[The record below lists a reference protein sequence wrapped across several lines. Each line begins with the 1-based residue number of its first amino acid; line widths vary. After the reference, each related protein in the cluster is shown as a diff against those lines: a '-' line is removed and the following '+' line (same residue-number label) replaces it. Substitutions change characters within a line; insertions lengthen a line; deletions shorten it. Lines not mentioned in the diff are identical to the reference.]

1 LIIQQTYHHSMKTK
15 IQLIFLCL
23 LGLSSIS
30 FAQSSISKWQAQPIV
45 IDGDRADWVSI
56 PRFFDSQS
64 NVQYEFR
71 NDAKNLFLIVRTT
84 DRAAQMQMMRG
95 GFALKLKVKTK
106 IPTRCSITFP
116 AQKMGMPPQQL
127 NNKGDESQMLIEKTA
142 PKPGPMPKDS
152 VVLDGFK
159 FTNGTISSEDK
170 DENKISFA
178 RNKESREQ
186 LVYEL
191 RIPLCE
197 IYGKDFVFENEV
209 SLPIQLQIT
218 INELSQNSGKQD
230 KGGKGM
236 HGRGEGQRGG
246 GMRGGMQG
254 GGGMR
259 EGHDGGGGM
268 SGEGEMSERP
278 QLQNN
283 TAMTR
288 KTINDEF
295 SLSKGK

>member
-1 LIIQQTYHHSMKTK
+1 
-15 IQLIFLCL
+15 
-23 LGLSSIS
+23 
-30 FAQSSISKWQAQPIV
+30 V
-45 IDGDRADWVSI
+45 IDGDRADWGSI

-71 NDAKNLFLIVRTT
+71 NDDKNLYLIVRTT
-84 DRAAQMQMMRG
+84 DRAAQMQIMRG

-116 AQKMGMPPQQL
+116 AQKMGIPPQQF
-127 NNKGDESQMLIEKTA
+127 NNKGDESQLLVEKTA

-152 VVLDGFK
+152 IVLEGFR
-159 FTNGTISSEDK
+159 FSNGIISSENK
-170 DENKISFA
+170 DENKICFA
-178 RNKESREQ
+178 RNKETREQ

-197 IYGKDFVFENEV
+197 IYGKDFVLENEV

-218 INELSQNSGKQD
+218 INELSQNSGKQE

-236 HGRGEGQRGG
+236 RGRGEGHRGG

-254 GGGMR
+254 GMQGGGGMR
-259 EGHDGGGGM
+259 GEGGMQGGPDGGGGM

-278 QLQNN
+278 QFQNN
-283 TAMTR
+283 TAMAR

>member
-1 LIIQQTYHHSMKTK
+1 MKTK
-15 IQLIFLCL
+15 IQLISLCL

-30 FAQSSISKWQAQPIV
+30 LAQSSLSKWQAQPIV
-45 IDGDRADWVSI
+45 IDGDRSDWVSI
-56 PRFFDSQS
+56 PRFFDAQS

-71 NDAKNLFLIVRTT
+71 NDDKNLYLIVRTI
-84 DRAAQMQMMRG
+84 DRAAQMQMLRG
-95 GFALKLKVKTK
+95 GFSLKLKIKTK

-116 AQKMGMPPQQL
+116 PQRMEMPPLQF
-127 NNKGDESQMLIEKTA
+127 NNRGDESQLLVEKTA

-152 VVLDGFK
+152 MVLDGFK
-159 FTNGTISSEDK
+159 FSNGIISSENK
-170 DENKISFA
+170 DENKICFA
-178 RNKESREQ
+178 RNKETREQ

-197 IYGKDFVFENEV
+197 IYGTDYVFENV
-209 SLPIQLQIT
+209 ASIPIQLQIT

-236 HGRGEGQRGG
+236 RGRGEGPRGG

-254 GGGMR
+254 GGGMP
-259 EGHDGGGGM
+259 GGGGMQGGPDGGGGM
-268 SGEGEMSERP
+268 PGEGEMSERP

-283 TAMTR
+283 TAIGR

>member
-1 LIIQQTYHHSMKTK
+1 MKTK

-45 IDGDRADWVSI
+45 IDGDRADWGSI

-178 RNKESREQ
+178 RNKGSREQ

-236 HGRGEGQRGG
+236 HGRGG

>member
-1 LIIQQTYHHSMKTK
+1 MKTK
-15 IQLIFLCL
+15 LQLLFLGL

-30 FAQSSISKWQAQPIV
+30 PAQSSISKWQAQPIV
-45 IDGDRADWVSI
+45 IDGDRADWVNI
-56 PRFFDSQS
+56 PRFFDSSS

-71 NDAKNLFLIVRTT
+71 NDDKNLYLIVRTT
-84 DRAAQMQMMRG
+84 DRAAQMQMLRG

-116 AQKMGMPPQQL
+116 ALKMEMPPQQF
-127 NNKGDESQMLIEKTA
+127 NKKGDESQILLEKTA
-142 PKPGPMPKDS
+142 PKPGVLPKDS

-159 FTNGTISSEDK
+159 FSNGAISSENK
-170 DENKISFA
+170 DENKICFA
-178 RNKESREQ
+178 RNKETREQ
-186 LVYEL
+186 LIYEL
-191 RIPLCE
+191 RVPICE
-197 IYGKDFVFENEV
+197 IYGKDFVLEDV
-209 SLPIQLQIT
+209 VTLPIQLQIT

-236 HGRGEGQRGG
+236 RGGG

-254 GGGMR
+254 GGMRGGMP
-259 EGHDGGGGM
+259 GGGGMQGGPDGGGGM
-268 SGEGEMSERP
+268 PGEGEMSERP
-278 QLQNN
+278 QFQNN
-283 TAMTR
+283 AAIAR

>member
-1 LIIQQTYHHSMKTK
+1 MKTK
-15 IQLIFLCL
+15 IQLISLCL

-30 FAQSSISKWQAQPIV
+30 LAQSSLSKWQAQPIV
-45 IDGDRADWVSI
+45 IDGDRSDWVSI
-56 PRFFDSQS
+56 PRFFDAQS

-71 NDAKNLFLIVRTT
+71 NDDKNLYLIVRTI
-84 DRAAQMQMMRG
+84 DRAAQMQMLRG
-95 GFALKLKVKTK
+95 GFSLKLKIKTK

-116 AQKMGMPPQQL
+116 AQKMGMPPQQF
-127 NNKGDESQMLIEKTA
+127 NNRGDESQLLVEKTA

-152 VVLDGFK
+152 MVLDGFK
-159 FTNGTISSEDK
+159 FSNGIISSENK
-170 DENKISFA
+170 DENKICFA
-178 RNKESREQ
+178 RNKETREQ

-197 IYGKDFVFENEV
+197 IYGTDYVFENV
-209 SLPIQLQIT
+209 ASIPIQLQIT

-236 HGRGEGQRGG
+236 RGRGEGQRGG

-254 GGGMR
+254 GGGMP
-259 EGHDGGGGM
+259 GGGGMQGGPDGGGGM
-268 SGEGEMSERP
+268 PGEGEMSEHP

-283 TAMTR
+283 TAIAR

>member
-1 LIIQQTYHHSMKTK
+1 MKTK
-15 IQLIFLCL
+15 IQLISLCL

-30 FAQSSISKWQAQPIV
+30 LAQSSLSKWQAQPIV
-45 IDGDRADWVSI
+45 IDGDRSDWVSI
-56 PRFFDSQS
+56 PRFFDAQS

-71 NDAKNLFLIVRTT
+71 NDDKNLYLIVRTI
-84 DRAAQMQMMRG
+84 DRAAQMQMLRG
-95 GFALKLKVKTK
+95 GFSLKLKIKTK

-116 AQKMGMPPQQL
+116 AQKMGMPPQQF
-127 NNKGDESQMLIEKTA
+127 NNRGDESQLLVEKTA

-152 VVLDGFK
+152 MVLDGFK
-159 FTNGTISSEDK
+159 FSNGIISSEHK
-170 DENKISFA
+170 DENKICFA
-178 RNKESREQ
+178 RNKETREQ

-197 IYGKDFVFENEV
+197 IYGTDYVFENV
-209 SLPIQLQIT
+209 ASIPIQLQIT

-236 HGRGEGQRGG
+236 RGRGEGQRGG

-254 GGGMR
+254 GGGMP
-259 EGHDGGGGM
+259 GGGGMQGGPDGGGGM
-268 SGEGEMSERP
+268 PGEGEMSEHP

-283 TAMTR
+283 TAIAR

>member
-1 LIIQQTYHHSMKTK
+1 MKTK
-15 IQLIFLCL
+15 IQLISLCL

-30 FAQSSISKWQAQPIV
+30 LAQSSLSKWQAQPIV
-45 IDGDRADWVSI
+45 IDGDRSDWVSI
-56 PRFFDSQS
+56 PRFFDAQS

-71 NDAKNLFLIVRTT
+71 NDDKNLYLIVRTI
-84 DRAAQMQMMRG
+84 DRAAQMQMLRG
-95 GFALKLKVKTK
+95 GFSLKLKIKTK

-116 AQKMGMPPQQL
+116 PQRMEMPPLQF
-127 NNKGDESQMLIEKTA
+127 NNRGDESQLLVEKTA

-152 VVLDGFK
+152 MVLDGFK
-159 FTNGTISSEDK
+159 FSNGILSSENK
-170 DENKISFA
+170 DENKICFA
-178 RNKESREQ
+178 RNKETREQ

-197 IYGKDFVFENEV
+197 IYGTDYVFENV
-209 SLPIQLQIT
+209 ASIPIQLQIT
-218 INELSQNSGKQD
+218 INELSLNSGKQD

-236 HGRGEGQRGG
+236 RGRAEGPRGG

-254 GGGMR
+254 GGGMP
-259 EGHDGGGGM
+259 GGGGMQGGPDGGGGM
-268 SGEGEMSERP
+268 PGEGEMSERP

-283 TAMTR
+283 TAIGR

>member
-1 LIIQQTYHHSMKTK
+1 MKTK
-15 IQLIFLCL
+15 IQLISLCL

-30 FAQSSISKWQAQPIV
+30 LAQSSLSKWQAQPIV
-45 IDGDRADWVSI
+45 IDGDRSDWVSI
-56 PRFFDSQS
+56 PRFFDAQS
-64 NVQYEFR
+64 NVHYEFR
-71 NDAKNLFLIVRTT
+71 NDDKNLYLIVRTI
-84 DRAAQMQMMRG
+84 DRAAQMQMLRG
-95 GFALKLKVKTK
+95 GFSLKLKIKTK

-116 AQKMGMPPQQL
+116 AQKMGMPPQQF
-127 NNKGDESQMLIEKTA
+127 NNRGDESQLLVEKTA

-152 VVLDGFK
+152 MVLDGFK
-159 FTNGTISSEDK
+159 FSNGIISSENK
-170 DENKISFA
+170 DENKICFA
-178 RNKESREQ
+178 RNKETREQ

-197 IYGKDFVFENEV
+197 IYGTDYVFENV
-209 SLPIQLQIT
+209 ASIPIQLQIT

-236 HGRGEGQRGG
+236 RGRGEGQRGG

-254 GGGMR
+254 GGGML
-259 EGHDGGGGM
+259 GGGGMQGGPDGGGGM
-268 SGEGEMSERP
+268 PGEGEMSERP

-283 TAMTR
+283 TAIGR

>member
-1 LIIQQTYHHSMKTK
+1 MKTK

-45 IDGDRADWVSI
+45 IDGDRADWVNI
-56 PRFFDSQS
+56 PRFFDAQS

-71 NDAKNLFLIVRTT
+71 NDAENLFLIVRTT
-84 DRAAQMQMMRG
+84 DRAAQMQMIRG

-116 AQKMGMPPQQL
+116 AQKMGMPPQQF
-127 NNKGDESQMLIEKTA
+127 NTKGDESQLLVEKTA
-142 PKPGPMPKDS
+142 PKLGEMPKDS

-159 FTNGTISSEDK
+159 STNGAISSESK
-170 DENKISFA
+170 DENKICFA

-197 IYGKDFVFENEV
+197 IYGKDFVLENEV

-218 INELSQNSGKQD
+218 INELSQNSGKQN

-259 EGHDGGGGM
+259 GGGGMHEGPDGGGEM
-268 SGEGEMSERP
+268 SGEGETSERP
-278 QLQNN
+278 QFQNN

-295 SLSKGK
+295 SLSKEK

>member
-1 LIIQQTYHHSMKTK
+1 MKTK
-15 IQLIFLCL
+15 IQLLFFCL

-30 FAQSSISKWQAQPIV
+30 VAQSSISKWQAQPIV
-45 IDGDRADWVSI
+45 IDGDRADWVNI
-56 PRFFDSQS
+56 PRFFDSSS

-71 NDAKNLFLIVRTT
+71 NDDKNLYLIVRTT
-84 DRAAQMQMMRG
+84 DRAAQMQMLRG

-116 AQKMGMPPQQL
+116 ALKMEMPPQQF
-127 NNKGDESQMLIEKTA
+127 NNKGDEAQMLLEKTA
-142 PKPGPMPKDS
+142 PKPGVLPKDS

-159 FTNGTISSEDK
+159 FSNGAISSENK
-170 DENKISFA
+170 DENKICFA
-178 RNKESREQ
+178 RNKETREQ
-186 LVYEL
+186 LIYEL
-191 RIPLCE
+191 RVPICE
-197 IYGKDFVFENEV
+197 IYGKDFVLEDV
-209 SLPIQLQIT
+209 VTLPIQLQIT

-236 HGRGEGQRGG
+236 RGGG
-246 GMRGGMQG
+246 GMRGGMPG
-254 GGGMR
+254 GGGMQ
-259 EGHDGGGGM
+259 GGPDGGGGM
-268 SGEGEMSERP
+268 QGEGEMSERP

-283 TAMTR
+283 AAIAR

>member
-1 LIIQQTYHHSMKTK
+1 MKTK
-15 IQLIFLCL
+15 IQLISLFL
-23 LGLSSIS
+23 LGLSSAS
-30 FAQSSISKWQAQPIV
+30 FAQSSLSKWQTQPIV
-45 IDGDRADWVSI
+45 IDGDRSDWVSI
-56 PRFFDSQS
+56 PRFFDAQS

-71 NDAKNLFLIVRTT
+71 NDDKNLFLIVRTI
-84 DRAAQMQMMRG
+84 DRAAQMQMVRG
-95 GFALKLKVKTK
+95 GFSLKLKIKTK

-116 AQKMGMPPQQL
+116 PQKMEMPPLQF
-127 NNKGDESQMLIEKTA
+127 NNRGDESQLLVEKTA

-152 VVLDGFK
+152 MVLDGFK
-159 FTNGTISSEDK
+159 FSNGIISSENK
-170 DENKISFA
+170 DENKICFA
-178 RNKESREQ
+178 RNKETREQ

-197 IYGKDFVFENEV
+197 IYGTDYVFDNV
-209 SLPIQLQIT
+209 ASIPIQLQIT

-236 HGRGEGQRGG
+236 RGRGEGQRGG

-254 GGGMR
+254 GGGMP
-259 EGHDGGGGM
+259 GGGGMQGGPDGGGGM
-268 SGEGEMSERP
+268 PGEGEMSERP

-283 TAMTR
+283 TAIGR

>member
-1 LIIQQTYHHSMKTK
+1 MKTK
-15 IQLIFLCL
+15 IQLISLCL

-30 FAQSSISKWQAQPIV
+30 LAQSSLSKWQAQPIV
-45 IDGDRADWVSI
+45 IDGDRADWGSI
-56 PRFFDSQS
+56 PRFFDAQS

-71 NDAKNLFLIVRTT
+71 NDDKNLFLIVRTI
-84 DRAAQMQMMRG
+84 DRAAQMQMLRG
-95 GFALKLKVKTK
+95 GFSLKLKIKTK

-116 AQKMGMPPQQL
+116 AQKMGMPPQQF
-127 NNKGDESQMLIEKTA
+127 NNRGDESQLLVEKTA

-152 VVLDGFK
+152 MVLDGFK
-159 FTNGTISSEDK
+159 FSNGIISSEHK
-170 DENKISFA
+170 DENKICFA
-178 RNKESREQ
+178 RNKETREQ

-197 IYGKDFVFENEV
+197 IYGTDYVFENV
-209 SLPIQLQIT
+209 ASIPIQLQIT

-236 HGRGEGQRGG
+236 RGRGEGQRGG

-254 GGGMR
+254 GGGMP
-259 EGHDGGGGM
+259 GGGGMQGGPDGGGGM
-268 SGEGEMSERP
+268 PGEGEMSEHP

-283 TAMTR
+283 TAIAR

>member
-170 DENKISFA
+170 DENKIRFA

>member
-1 LIIQQTYHHSMKTK
+1 MKTK
-15 IQLIFLCL
+15 IQLLFFCL

-30 FAQSSISKWQAQPIV
+30 VAQSSISKWQAQPIV
-45 IDGDRADWVSI
+45 IDGDRADWVNI
-56 PRFFDSQS
+56 PRFFDSSS

-71 NDAKNLFLIVRTT
+71 NDDKNLYLIVRTT
-84 DRAAQMQMMRG
+84 DRAAQMQMLRG

-116 AQKMGMPPQQL
+116 ALKMEMPPQQF
-127 NNKGDESQMLIEKTA
+127 NNKGDEAQMLLEKTA
-142 PKPGPMPKDS
+142 PKPGVLPKDS

-159 FTNGTISSEDK
+159 FSNGAISSENK
-170 DENKISFA
+170 DENKICFA
-178 RNKESREQ
+178 RNKETREQ
-186 LVYEL
+186 LIYEL
-191 RIPLCE
+191 RVTICE
-197 IYGKDFVFENEV
+197 IYGKDFVLEDV
-209 SLPIQLQIT
+209 VTLPIQLQIT

-236 HGRGEGQRGG
+236 RGGG
-246 GMRGGMQG
+246 GMRGGMPG
-254 GGGMR
+254 GGGMQ
-259 EGHDGGGGM
+259 GGPDGGGGM
-268 SGEGEMSERP
+268 QGEGEMSERP

-283 TAMTR
+283 AAIAR

>member
-1 LIIQQTYHHSMKTK
+1 MKTK
-15 IQLIFLCL
+15 IQLISLCL

-30 FAQSSISKWQAQPIV
+30 LAQSSLSKWQAQPIV
-45 IDGDRADWVSI
+45 IDGDRADWGSI
-56 PRFFDSQS
+56 PRFFDAQS

-71 NDAKNLFLIVRTT
+71 NDDKNLFLIVRTI
-84 DRAAQMQMMRG
+84 DRAAQMQMLRG
-95 GFALKLKVKTK
+95 GFSLKLKIKTK

-116 AQKMGMPPQQL
+116 AQKMGMPPQQF
-127 NNKGDESQMLIEKTA
+127 NNRGDESQLLVEKTA

-152 VVLDGFK
+152 MVLDGFK
-159 FTNGTISSEDK
+159 FSNGILSSENK
-170 DENKISFA
+170 DENKICFA
-178 RNKESREQ
+178 RNKETREQ

-197 IYGKDFVFENEV
+197 IYGTDYVFENV
-209 SLPIQLQIT
+209 ASIPIQLQIT
-218 INELSQNSGKQD
+218 INELSLNSGKQD

-236 HGRGEGQRGG
+236 RGRAEGPRGG

-254 GGGMR
+254 GGGMP
-259 EGHDGGGGM
+259 GGGGMQGGPDGGGGM
-268 SGEGEMSERP
+268 PGEGEMSERP

-283 TAMTR
+283 TAIGR

>member
-1 LIIQQTYHHSMKTK
+1 MKTK
-15 IQLIFLCL
+15 FQLLFLGL

-30 FAQSSISKWQAQPIV
+30 PAQSSISKWQAQPIV
-45 IDGDRADWVSI
+45 IDGDRADWVNI
-56 PRFFDSQS
+56 PRFFDSSS

-71 NDAKNLFLIVRTT
+71 NDDKNLYLIVRTT
-84 DRAAQMQMMRG
+84 DRAAQMQMLRG

-116 AQKMGMPPQQL
+116 ALKMEMPPQQF
-127 NNKGDESQMLIEKTA
+127 NKKGDESQMLLEKTA
-142 PKPGPMPKDS
+142 PKPGVIPKDS

-159 FTNGTISSEDK
+159 FSNGAISSENK
-170 DENKISFA
+170 DENKICFA
-178 RNKESREQ
+178 RNKETREQ
-186 LVYEL
+186 LIYEL
-191 RIPLCE
+191 RVPICE
-197 IYGKDFVFENEV
+197 IYGKDFVLEDV
-209 SLPIQLQIT
+209 ITLPIQLQIT

-236 HGRGEGQRGG
+236 RGGG

-254 GGGMR
+254 GGMRGGMP
-259 EGHDGGGGM
+259 GGGGMQGGPDGGGGM
-268 SGEGEMSERP
+268 PGEGEMSERP

-283 TAMTR
+283 AAIAR

-295 SLSKGK
+295 SLSKEK

>member
-1 LIIQQTYHHSMKTK
+1 MKTK
-15 IQLIFLCL
+15 IQLISLCL

-30 FAQSSISKWQAQPIV
+30 LAQSSLSKWQAQPIV
-45 IDGDRADWVSI
+45 IDGDRADWGSI
-56 PRFFDSQS
+56 PRFFDAQS

-71 NDAKNLFLIVRTT
+71 NDDKNLFLIVRTI
-84 DRAAQMQMMRG
+84 DRAAQMQMLRG
-95 GFALKLKVKTK
+95 GFSLKLKIKTK

-116 AQKMGMPPQQL
+116 PQRMEMPPLQF
-127 NNKGDESQMLIEKTA
+127 NNRGDESQLLVEKTA

-152 VVLDGFK
+152 MVLDGFK
-159 FTNGTISSEDK
+159 FSNGIISSEHK
-170 DENKISFA
+170 DENKICFA
-178 RNKESREQ
+178 RNKETREQ

-197 IYGKDFVFENEV
+197 IYGTDYVFENV
-209 SLPIQLQIT
+209 ASIPIQLQIT

-236 HGRGEGQRGG
+236 RGRGEGQRGG

-254 GGGMR
+254 GGGMP
-259 EGHDGGGGM
+259 GGGGMQGGPDGGGGM
-268 SGEGEMSERP
+268 PGEGEMSEHP

-283 TAMTR
+283 TAIAR

>member
-1 LIIQQTYHHSMKTK
+1 MKTK
-15 IQLIFLCL
+15 FQLLFLGL

-30 FAQSSISKWQAQPIV
+30 LAQSSISKWQAQPIV
-45 IDGDRADWVSI
+45 IDGDRADWGSI
-56 PRFFDSQS
+56 PRFFDAQS

-71 NDAKNLFLIVRTT
+71 NDDKNLYLIVRTI
-84 DRAAQMQMMRG
+84 DRAAQMQIMRG

-106 IPTRCSITFP
+106 IPIRCSITFP
-116 AQKMGMPPQQL
+116 AQKMGMPPQQF
-127 NNKGDESQMLIEKTA
+127 NTKGDESQMLIEKTA
-142 PKPGPMPKDS
+142 PKPGAMAKDS

-197 IYGKDFVFENEV
+197 IYGKDFVLENEV

-246 GMRGGMQG
+246 GMRGGMRG
-254 GGGMR
+254 AGGMH
-259 EGHDGGGGM
+259 EGPDGGGGM

-278 QLQNN
+278 QFQNN
-283 TAMTR
+283 AAMAR

>member
-1 LIIQQTYHHSMKTK
+1 MKTK
-15 IQLIFLCL
+15 IQVILLSL

-30 FAQSSISKWQAQPIV
+30 FAQSSISKWQVQPIV
-45 IDGDRADWVSI
+45 IDGDRADWGSI

-71 NDAKNLFLIVRTT
+71 NDDKNLYLIVRTT
-84 DRAAQMQMMRG
+84 DRAAQMQIMRG

-116 AQKMGMPPQQL
+116 AQKMGIPPQQF
-127 NNKGDESQMLIEKTA
+127 NNKGDESQLLVEKTA

-152 VVLDGFK
+152 IVLEGFR
-159 FTNGTISSEDK
+159 FSNGIISSENK
-170 DENKISFA
+170 DENKICFA
-178 RNKESREQ
+178 RNKETREQ

-197 IYGKDFVFENEV
+197 IYGKDFVLENEV

-218 INELSQNSGKQD
+218 INELSQNSGKQE

-236 HGRGEGQRGG
+236 RRRGEGHRGG

-254 GGGMR
+254 GMQGGGGMR
-259 EGHDGGGGM
+259 GEGGMQGGPDGGGGM

-278 QLQNN
+278 QFQNN
-283 TAMTR
+283 TAMAR

>member
-1 LIIQQTYHHSMKTK
+1 MKTK

>member
-1 LIIQQTYHHSMKTK
+1 MKTK
-15 IQLIFLCL
+15 FQLLIFSLLCF
-23 LGLSSIS
+23 SSILP
-30 FAQSSISKWQAQPIV
+30 AQSSISKWQAQPIV

-56 PRFFDSQS
+56 PRFFDSSS

-71 NDAKNLFLIVRTT
+71 NDAQNLFLILRTT
-84 DRAAQMQMMRG
+84 DRVAQMQMLRG

-116 AQKMGMPPQQL
+116 ALKMEMPPQQF
-127 NNKGDESQMLIEKTA
+127 NKKGDEAQMLLEKTA
-142 PKPGPMPKDS
+142 PKPGVLPKDS
-152 VVLDGFK
+152 AVLGGFK
-159 FTNGTISSEDK
+159 YSNGTISSENK
-170 DENKISFA
+170 DENKICFA
-178 RNKESREQ
+178 RNKETREQ
-186 LVYEL
+186 LIYEL
-191 RIPLCE
+191 RVPLCE
-197 IYGKDFVFENEV
+197 IYGKDFVLEDV
-209 SLPIQLQIT
+209 VTLPIQLQIT

-236 HGRGEGQRGG
+236 RGGG

-259 EGHDGGGGM
+259 GGMPGGGGMQGGPDGGGGM
-268 SGEGEMSERP
+268 QGEGEMSERP

-283 TAMTR
+283 AAIAR

-295 SLSKGK
+295 SLSKEK

>member
-1 LIIQQTYHHSMKTK
+1 MKTK
-15 IQLIFLCL
+15 IQLISLCL

-30 FAQSSISKWQAQPIV
+30 LAQSSLSKWQAQPIV
-45 IDGDRADWVSI
+45 IDGDRSDWVSI
-56 PRFFDSQS
+56 PRFFDAQS

-71 NDAKNLFLIVRTT
+71 NDDKNLYLIVRTI
-84 DRAAQMQMMRG
+84 DRAAQMQMLRG
-95 GFALKLKVKTK
+95 GFSLKLKIKTK
-106 IPTRCSITFP
+106 IPTRCSIIFP
-116 AQKMGMPPQQL
+116 PQRMEMPPLQF
-127 NNKGDESQMLIEKTA
+127 NNRGDESQLLVEKTA

-152 VVLDGFK
+152 MVLDGFK
-159 FTNGTISSEDK
+159 FSNGIISSENK
-170 DENKISFA
+170 DENKICFA
-178 RNKESREQ
+178 RNKETREQ

-197 IYGKDFVFENEV
+197 IYGTDYVFENV
-209 SLPIQLQIT
+209 ASIPIQLQIT
-218 INELSQNSGKQD
+218 INELSLNSGKQD

-236 HGRGEGQRGG
+236 RGRGEGPRGG

-254 GGGMR
+254 GGGMP
-259 EGHDGGGGM
+259 GGGGMQGGPDGGGGM
-268 SGEGEMSERP
+268 PGEGEMSERP

-283 TAMTR
+283 TAIGR

>member
-1 LIIQQTYHHSMKTK
+1 MKQK
-15 IQLIFLCL
+15 IQLIFLSL

-45 IDGDRADWVSI
+45 IDGDRADWGTI

-71 NDAKNLFLIVRTT
+71 NDDKNLYLIVRTT
-84 DRAAQMQMMRG
+84 DRAAQMQMIRG

-116 AQKMGMPPQQL
+116 AQRMEMPPQQF
-127 NNKGDESQMLIEKTA
+127 NTKGDESQFLVEKTA
-142 PKPGPMPKDS
+142 PKPGEMPKDS

-159 FTNGTISSEDK
+159 FTNGSISSESK
-170 DENKISFA
+170 DENKICFA

-197 IYGKDFVFENEV
+197 IYGKNFVLENEV

-218 INELSQNSGKQD
+218 INELSQNSGKQN

-259 EGHDGGGGM
+259 GGGGMHEGPDGGGGM

-278 QLQNN
+278 QVQNN
-283 TAMTR
+283 TAMAR

>member
-1 LIIQQTYHHSMKTK
+1 MKTK
-15 IQLIFLCL
+15 FQLLFLCL
-23 LGLSSIS
+23 LGLSSILP
-30 FAQSSISKWQAQPIV
+30 AQSSISKWQAQPIV

-56 PRFFDSQS
+56 PRFFDSSS

-71 NDAKNLFLIVRTT
+71 NDAQNLFLILRTT
-84 DRAAQMQMMRG
+84 DRAAQMQMLRG

-116 AQKMGMPPQQL
+116 VLKMELPPQQF
-127 NNKGDESQMLIEKTA
+127 NKKGDEAQMLLEKTA
-142 PKPGPMPKDS
+142 PKPGVLPKDS
-152 VVLDGFK
+152 AVLGGFK
-159 FTNGTISSEDK
+159 YSNGAISSENK
-170 DENKISFA
+170 DENKICFA
-178 RNKESREQ
+178 RNKETREQ
-186 LVYEL
+186 LIYEL
-191 RIPLCE
+191 RVPLCE
-197 IYGKDFVFENEV
+197 IYGKDFVLEDV
-209 SLPIQLQIT
+209 VTLPIQLQIT

-236 HGRGEGQRGG
+236 RGGG

-259 EGHDGGGGM
+259 GGMPGGGGMQGGPDGGGGM
-268 SGEGEMSERP
+268 QGEGEMSERP

-283 TAMTR
+283 AAIAR

-295 SLSKGK
+295 SLSKEK

>member
-1 LIIQQTYHHSMKTK
+1 MKQK
-15 IQLIFLCL
+15 IQLIFLSL
-23 LGLSSIS
+23 LGLSSVS

-45 IDGDRADWVSI
+45 IDGDRADWVNI

-71 NDAKNLFLIVRTT
+71 NDDKNLYLIVRTT

-127 NNKGDESQMLIEKTA
+127 NNKGDESQLLVEKTA
-142 PKPGPMPKDS
+142 PKQGPMPKDS

-159 FTNGTISSEDK
+159 FTTGAISSESK

-197 IYGKDFVFENEV
+197 IYGKDFVLENEV

-218 INELSQNSGKQD
+218 INELSQNSGKQN

-259 EGHDGGGGM
+259 GGGMNEGPDGGGGM

-278 QLQNN
+278 QVQNN
-283 TAMTR
+283 TAMAR

>member
-1 LIIQQTYHHSMKTK
+1 MKTK
-15 IQLIFLCL
+15 IQLVSLCL

-45 IDGDRADWVSI
+45 IDGDRSDWVSI

-71 NDAKNLFLIVRTT
+71 NDDKNLFLIVRTT

-116 AQKMGMPPQQL
+116 AQKMGMPPQQF
-127 NNKGDESQMLIEKTA
+127 NTKGDESQMLIEKTA
-142 PKPGPMPKDS
+142 PKPGAMAKDS

-197 IYGKDFVFENEV
+197 IYGKDFVLENEV

-259 EGHDGGGGM
+259 GGGGMHEGPDGGGGM

-278 QLQNN
+278 QFQNN
-283 TAMTR
+283 AAMAR

>member
-1 LIIQQTYHHSMKTK
+1 MKTK
-15 IQLIFLCL
+15 IQLISLFL
-23 LGLSSIS
+23 LGLSSVS
-30 FAQSSISKWQAQPIV
+30 FAQSSLSKWQTQPIV
-45 IDGDRADWVSI
+45 IDGDRSDWVSI
-56 PRFFDSQS
+56 PRFFDAQS

-71 NDAKNLFLIVRTT
+71 NDDKNLFLIVRTI
-84 DRAAQMQMMRG
+84 DRAAQMQMVRG
-95 GFALKLKVKTK
+95 GFSLKLKIKTK

-116 AQKMGMPPQQL
+116 PQKMEMPPLQF
-127 NNKGDESQMLIEKTA
+127 NNRGDESQLLVEKTA

-152 VVLDGFK
+152 MVLDGFK
-159 FTNGTISSEDK
+159 FSNGIISSENK
-170 DENKISFA
+170 DENKICFA
-178 RNKESREQ
+178 RNKETREQ

-197 IYGKDFVFENEV
+197 IYGTDYVFDNAA
-209 SLPIQLQIT
+209 SIPIQLQIT

-236 HGRGEGQRGG
+236 RGRGEGQRGG

-254 GGGMR
+254 GGGMP
-259 EGHDGGGGM
+259 GGGGM
-268 SGEGEMSERP
+268 QGGPAGGGGMPGEGEMSERP

-283 TAMTR
+283 TAIGR

>member
-1 LIIQQTYHHSMKTK
+1 MKQK
-15 IQLIFLCL
+15 IQLLLLSL
-23 LGLSSIS
+23 LGLSSVS
-30 FAQSSISKWQAQPIV
+30 FAQSSLSKWQAQPIV
-45 IDGDRADWVSI
+45 IDGDRADWVTI

-71 NDAKNLFLIVRTT
+71 NDAQNLFLIVRTT
-84 DRAAQMQMMRG
+84 DRAAQMQMLRR

-116 AQKMGMPPQQL
+116 AQKMGMPPQQFS
-127 NNKGDESQMLIEKTA
+127 NKGNELQMLAEKTA
-142 PKPGPMPKDS
+142 TKPGEMPKDS
-152 VVLDGFK
+152 VILDGFRY
-159 FTNGTISSEDK
+159 TNGIIGSENK
-170 DENKISFA
+170 DENKICFA

-191 RIPLCE
+191 RVPLCE
-197 IYGKDFVFENEV
+197 IYGKDFGLENV
-209 SLPIQLQIT
+209 VVLPIQLQIT
-218 INELSQNSGKQD
+218 INELSQSSGKQE

-254 GGGMR
+254 GGGMP
-259 EGHDGGGGM
+259 GGGGMQGGPDGGGGM
-268 SGEGEMSERP
+268 PGEGEMSERP

-283 TAMTR
+283 TAMAR

>member
-1 LIIQQTYHHSMKTK
+1 MKTK
-15 IQLIFLCL
+15 FQLLFLGL

-30 FAQSSISKWQAQPIV
+30 VAQSSISKWQAQPIV

-71 NDAKNLFLIVRTT
+71 NDAQNLFLILRTT
-84 DRAAQMQMMRG
+84 DRAAQMQMLRG

-116 AQKMGMPPQQL
+116 ALKMELPPQQF
-127 NNKGDESQMLIEKTA
+127 NKKGDEAQMLLEKTA
-142 PKPGPMPKDS
+142 PKPGVLPKDS
-152 VVLDGFK
+152 AVLGGFK
-159 FTNGTISSEDK
+159 YSNGTISSENK
-170 DENKISFA
+170 DENKICFA
-178 RNKESREQ
+178 RNKETREQ
-186 LVYEL
+186 LIYEL
-191 RIPLCE
+191 RVPLCE
-197 IYGKDFVFENEV
+197 IYGKDFVLEDV
-209 SLPIQLQIT
+209 VTLPIQLQIT

-236 HGRGEGQRGG
+236 RGGG

-259 EGHDGGGGM
+259 GGMPGGGGMQGGPDGGGGM
-268 SGEGEMSERP
+268 QGEGEMSERP

-283 TAMTR
+283 AAIAR

-295 SLSKGK
+295 SLSKEK

>member
-1 LIIQQTYHHSMKTK
+1 MKTK
-15 IQLIFLCL
+15 IQLISLCL

-30 FAQSSISKWQAQPIV
+30 LAQSSLSKWQAQPIV
-45 IDGDRADWVSI
+45 IDGDRSDWVSI
-56 PRFFDSQS
+56 PRFFDAQS

-71 NDAKNLFLIVRTT
+71 NDDKNLYLIVRTI
-84 DRAAQMQMMRG
+84 DRAAQMQMLRG
-95 GFALKLKVKTK
+95 GFSLKLKIKTK

-116 AQKMGMPPQQL
+116 PQRMEMPPLQF
-127 NNKGDESQMLIEKTA
+127 NNRGDESQLLVEKTA

-152 VVLDGFK
+152 MVLDGFK
-159 FTNGTISSEDK
+159 FSNGIISSENK
-170 DENKISFA
+170 DENKICFA
-178 RNKESREQ
+178 RNKETREQ

-197 IYGKDFVFENEV
+197 IYGTDYVFENV
-209 SLPIQLQIT
+209 ASIPIQLQIT

-236 HGRGEGQRGG
+236 RGRGEGMRGG

-254 GGGMR
+254 GGGMP
-259 EGHDGGGGM
+259 GGGGMQGGPDGGGGM
-268 SGEGEMSERP
+268 PGEGEMSERP

-283 TAMTR
+283 TAIGR

>member
-1 LIIQQTYHHSMKTK
+1 MKTK

-170 DENKISFA
+170 DENKIRFA